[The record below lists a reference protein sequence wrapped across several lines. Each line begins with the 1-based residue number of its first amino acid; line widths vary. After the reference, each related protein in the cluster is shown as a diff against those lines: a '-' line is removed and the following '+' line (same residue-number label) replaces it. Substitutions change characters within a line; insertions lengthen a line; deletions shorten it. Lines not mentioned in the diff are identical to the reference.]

1 MLCCETLSQWVYR
14 VYMFISY
21 STNPTQLPPSRNP
34 SSSSPLVWQLTSQA
48 QSKYRNEV
56 MSFRFPQRITC
67 LVSKMIKKKNILHE
81 SWRFDFLLITRCSFS
96 LVQEMGSCNHAE
108 HYQVYKNNVFVEKKK
123 KKKRWVCHI
132 KRNIFYLTK
141 QWKVSSS
148 AGKIHSCLSV

>member
-67 LVSKMIKKKNILHE
+67 LVSKMIKKKKHFAWKLKIWFSINHP
-81 SWRFDFLLITRCSFS
+81 LLIQFGARNGF
-96 LVQEMGSCNHAE
+96 LQSCWALPGL
-108 HYQVYKNNVFVEKKK
+108 QKQRVCGKK